1 MNLFFFAVDGTKNVI
16 GIKNV
21 PRGDWM
27 TSNKDKIA
35 NYLDTLFKLTPD
47 FKDAFEKRYKI
58 LKMIDMIGPVGRR
71 TLSTKIDISER
82 IIRKETDVLKENKLL
97 ESTLKGMIINA
108 EGKEVLRQMDEI
120 YIDFK
125 GILKK
130 EELLA
135 KELGVKKVII
145 APINASN
152 HEMNLKSIGQSASE
166 YLLKC
171 IKKDMIIGI
180 TGGTTVEKVIESFSC
195 RQKKYNN
202 VTVVPARGSLGNKSE
217 YQANTLVEVLA
228 NKMGSEYKLLFTP
241 DKLSEDTIK
250 RLKNEPQ
257 IKETID
263 LINNID
269 TLLFGIGKSETMTK
283 RRSLDDEEIRMIN
296 EKGAVAEAFG
306 YYFNAEGEIV
316 YEINTIGIDLYKFK
330 QIKNLIAVA
339 GGVEKVDAIL
349 SIAKLD
355 SKLVLVTDENVANEI
370 LRRIRRKKNG

>member
-1 MNLFFFAVDGTKNVI
+1 M

-21 PRGDWM
+21 PRGGFM
-27 TSNKDKIA
+27 TSSNEKIA
-35 NYLDTLFKLTPD
+35 NYLDTLFRLTPD
-47 FKDAFEKRYKI
+47 FKDTFEKRYKI

-71 TLSTKIDISER
+71 TLSTQIDISER

-97 ESTLKGMIINA
+97 ESTLKGMIING
-108 EGKEVLRQMDEI
+108 EGKEILRQMDEI
-120 YIDFK
+120 YFDFK

-135 KELGVKKVII
+135 KKLGVKKVII
-145 APINASN
+145 APFNASN
-152 HEMNLKSIGQSASE
+152 HEMNLKSIGQCASE

-171 IKKDMIIGI
+171 IKNNMIIGI

-228 NKMGSEYKLLFTP
+228 NKMGSDYKLLFTP

-283 RRSLDDEEIRMIN
+283 RRSLDAEEIRIIN

-330 QIKNLIAVA
+330 QIRNLIAVA

-370 LRRIRRKKNG
+370 LRRFRRKKNG